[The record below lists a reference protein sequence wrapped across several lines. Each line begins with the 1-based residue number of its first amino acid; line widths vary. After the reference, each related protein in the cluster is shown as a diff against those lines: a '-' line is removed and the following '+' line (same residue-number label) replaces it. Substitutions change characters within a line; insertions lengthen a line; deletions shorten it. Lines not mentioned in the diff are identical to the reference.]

1 MQDHTTPRKRNR
13 KPLYPN
19 PTEALLAR
27 ITPGSPDECW
37 PWQAGTNRNGYGVF
51 THQHEYYYAHRVSY
65 EFYHGPIPEGLG
77 VLHSCDNPICC
88 NPYHLRAGTPKD
100 NASDMVSRG
109 RDRHVSFRGEDHA
122 NAKLTIE
129 QVRTIRRLA
138 DEGMNQ
144 TQIGKMFGVSQSSV
158 MAIRTRRTWK
168 HVE

>member
-19 PTEALLAR
+19 PTEAFLAR

-88 NPYHLRAGTPKD
+88 NPYHLRAGTQKD
-100 NASDMVSRG
+100 NAFDMVSGG
-109 RDRHVSFRGEDHA
+109 RDRHVTFHGEQHG
-122 NAKLTIE
+122 NSKLKESHIIE
-129 QVRTIRRLA
+129 IRHLA
-138 DEGMNQ
+138 ETGM
-144 TQIGKMFGVSQSSV
+144 TQAAIAERFGVCQ
-158 MAIRTRRTWK
+158 RTVCIIVNRLTWK
-168 HVE
+168 HIK